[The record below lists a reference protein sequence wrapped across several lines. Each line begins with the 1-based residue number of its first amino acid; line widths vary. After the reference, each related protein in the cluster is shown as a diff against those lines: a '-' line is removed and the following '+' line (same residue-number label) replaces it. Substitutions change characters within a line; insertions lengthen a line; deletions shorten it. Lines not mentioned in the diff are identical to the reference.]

1 MRSAEGRSPTPSD
14 SGCGCASNCAG
25 GWGPRSA
32 ASARPRPRAGGSD
45 AIAAAAFYCVADE
58 RYFLGAVGLVNSLR
72 LQGHSEPIYLLDCG
86 LSERQRELIG
96 PEVELLAG
104 PRDPAPQVLKAIAP
118 LTHPAE
124 VMVLID
130 TDMIATRPLG
140 ELIEAAAGG
149 RVVAGSAE
157 LDRHCPEWSELLG
170 LGRLRRLPYVSTGL
184 VACGGELGREVLR
197 LTDERRDVVDFELSF
212 WRRNVA
218 EYPLVHADQDLI
230 NAALAAC
237 AREDELVVLDPR
249 LSASPPF
256 TDLRVVD
263 ERRLRCAYGDG
274 LEPLVVHHWLAKPWL
289 EPTHHGVYSRLLR
302 RLLIGDDVAVTVPE
316 AMIPLRFRGGPLA
329 YMERK
334 RINARER
341 WRWHVREPLAAR
353 REAARG

>member
-1 MRSAEGRSPTPSD
+1 MSE
-14 SGCGCASNCAG
+14 
-25 GWGPRSA
+25 
-32 ASARPRPRAGGSD
+32 
-45 AIAAAAFYCVADE
+45 AAFYCVADE

-86 LSERQRELIG
+86 LSEHQRELIG
-96 PEVELLAG
+96 PEVEPLEPPAG
-104 PRDPAPQVLKAIAP
+104 APATMLKTVAP
-118 LTHPAE
+118 LAHPAE

-130 TDMIATRPLG
+130 TDMIATASLG
-140 ELIEAAAGG
+140 TVIADAAAGS
-149 RVVAGSAE
+149 VVAFRNDTDRHLPEWGELLDLGPLARHPYVSFAMLALAGPAGREILELVADRQRRVDFERTYWRERRITSYPLLYADQDVLNAVLGARVGSAE
-157 LDRHCPEWSELLG
+157 LTALDQ
-170 LGRLRRLPYVSTGL
+170 RLAPV
-184 VACGGELGREVLR
+184 
-197 LTDERRDVVDFELSF
+197 
-212 WRRNVA
+212 
-218 EYPLVHADQDLI
+218 
-230 NAALAAC
+230 
-237 AREDELVVLDPR
+237 
-249 LSASPPF
+249 PPF

>member
-1 MRSAEGRSPTPSD
+1 MSE
-14 SGCGCASNCAG
+14 
-25 GWGPRSA
+25 
-32 ASARPRPRAGGSD
+32 
-45 AIAAAAFYCVADE
+45 AAFYCVADE

-86 LSERQRELIG
+86 LSERQRELIA
-96 PEVELLAG
+96 PEVELVAG
-104 PRDPAPQVLKAIAP
+104 PRETPPWLLKTVAP
-118 LTHPAE
+118 LAHPAE

-149 RVVAGSAE
+149 RVVAFRNDRQRFFAQWGE
-157 LDRHCPEWSELLG
+157 LTG
-170 LGRLRRLPYVSTGL
+170 LGPATRRPYVSSGL
-184 VACGGELGREVLR
+184 VALGPGIGGQLLELLER
-197 LTDERRDVVDFELSF
+197 LQPIVDFERTY
-212 WRRNVA
+212 WRRN
-218 EYPLVHADQDLI
+218 ERGYPFLYADQDVL
-230 NAALAAC
+230 NAILAT
-237 AREDELVVLDPR
+237 RLDPR
-249 LSASPPF
+249 QLTVLDERLAATPPF
-256 TDLRVVD
+256 RGLRVVD
-263 ERRLRCAYGDG
+263 ERRLRCAYGDRT
-274 LEPLVVHHWLAKPWL
+274 EPFFVHHHVAKPWL